1 MSVQRSPPDSL
12 HTPNTNLQYNSDSA
26 LNTSCMQQSA
36 DNYFNI
42 TKRQKRSFAEL
53 PVTSSASNSDIKSMF
68 VELKEQQDMKFES
81 LNNVLTTIMSQ
92 NQDIQKSVETISGQ
106 HQDLLFK
113 IHELEQENKE
123 YKDRVAS
130 LELKL
135 EQLEK
140 SAHCTTLEVRNLHKQ
155 PNENK
160 ETLTNIISNIGST
173 LGLDSPIQNSEI
185 REIFRTRS
193 DAVLVEFTTSFRKES
208 FMSNFINYNKNRRQ
222 NKESQLNTEHIN
234 LIGPKRPIYI
244 SEFLSSKMRRIFY
257 VARENVKHKKLF
269 AAWTSY
275 GKIYIKKELSSKPIR
290 IVNEIDLC
298 QQIA

>member
-36 DNYFNI
+36 DNYFNV
-42 TKRQKRSFAEL
+42 TKRQKRSYAEL

-68 VELKEQQDMKFES
+68 IELKEQQDMKFES
-81 LNNVLTTIMSQ
+81 LSNVLTTIMSQ

-160 ETLTNIISNIGST
+160 ETLT
-173 LGLDSPIQNSEI
+173 
-185 REIFRTRS
+185 
-193 DAVLVEFTTSFRKES
+193 TSVR
-208 FMSNFINYNKNRRQ
+208 
-222 NKESQLNTEHIN
+222 H
-234 LIGPKRPIYI
+234 
-244 SEFLSSKMRRIFY
+244 
-257 VARENVKHKKLF
+257 
-269 AAWTSY
+269 
-275 GKIYIKKELSSKPIR
+275 
-290 IVNEIDLC
+290 
-298 QQIA
+298 